1 MSEAEQEI
9 RKLLERMMIYK
20 DDPNVKV
27 DHETL
32 ERLGLSGCIRAIQ
45 IWVPVEDSMWIFTS
59 FRDPDNPDIVRGY
72 SINLSQVLSVES
84 YSTKTASI
92 EAVRF
97 KHGDRVMCVYV
108 ALKPPPEEPPIPWRK
123 RRKKS

>member
-1 MSEAEQEI
+1 VGEVSAEEEI
-9 RKLLERMMIYK
+9 RKLLERTMIFE
-20 DDPNVKV
+20 DDPSVKV
-27 DHETL
+27 DETLL

-59 FRDPDNPDIVRGY
+59 FRDPDNDIVRGY

-97 KHGDRVMCVYV
+97 RLDNKNMCVYV
-108 ALKPPPEEPPIPWRK
+108 ALKPPPEEPPIPWR
-123 RRKKS
+123 RKKS